1 MAKII
6 HNFLLG
12 LGGALVISPDRDYFR
27 PSNEFLKDSELLKKD
42 IRTVGSGLRRKI
54 NQSEYGKSSNY
65 S

>member
-6 HNFLLG
+6 HNFLVG
-12 LGGALVISPDRDYFR
+12 LGGAMVIAPDRDYFR
-27 PSNEFLKDSELLKKD
+27 PSGAFTKDAELLKQD
-42 IRTVGSGLRRKI
+42 VRTVGRGLREKI